1 MLFTKRFVSGAP
13 SAPRSALRRGWWVLR
28 TTETVRPVR
37 EDRPARDSAVMD
49 PDTGLVY
56 PSVAAAMPPG
66 WEEAFRCEYIKG
78 AEALKGR
85 RAKVFVFPHEI
96 VLVDPTRWDVSDR
109 IEYAGTPLGTSVPA
123 WVVPV

>member
-13 SAPRSALRRGWWVLR
+13 QAPRSALRRGWWVLR
-28 TTETVRPVR
+28 TTESIRPPR
-37 EDRPARDSAVMD
+37 EGHQLREGAVVD
-49 PDTGLVY
+49 PETGIEY
-56 PSVAAAMPPG
+56 PSAAAVTPPG

-96 VLVDPTRWDVSDR
+96 VLVDPARWDVSDR
-109 IEYAGTPLGTSVPA
+109 VDYDGTPLGTSVPA